1 MSGHLTADHFNM
13 WYSTDRGGTHALR
26 DISLDIPPKQLL
38 ALIGPSGCGKSSFL
52 RSLNRMNERTP
63 GVKHTGSILLDGADI
78 YAPGTDLPFLR
89 KRVGMVFQKPT
100 PFPMSIYDNIAYGP
114 RLQGVRSRQELDGIV
129 EASLRAAALWG
140 EVSSRLK
147 KPASGLSGGQQQRLC
162 IARAL
167 AVGPEV
173 LLMDEPTSALDPLS
187 TGKIEELMG
196 ELKTRYTVVAVTHNM
211 GQARRISDRTAF
223 FLDGELIEC
232 GKTKELFCMPGDRR
246 TEYYITGQHREK

>member
-1 MSGHLTADHFNM
+1 MKGHITADKFNL
-13 WYSTDRGGTHALR
+13 WYTTDKGGAVHALR
-26 DISLDIPPKQLL
+26 DISLDIPPRQLL

-52 RSLNRMNERTP
+52 RSLNRMNEGTP
-63 GVKHTGSILLDGADI
+63 GVKCSGSIRLDGTDI
-78 YAPGTDLPFLR
+78 YAPGTDLPLLR
-89 KRVGMVFQKPT
+89 KRVGMVFQRPT
-100 PFPMSIYDNIAYGP
+100 PFPMSIYDNVAYGP
-114 RLQGVRSRQELDGIV
+114 RIHGVRERGALDDIV

-140 EVSSRLK
+140 EVSGRLR

-173 LLMDEPTSALDPLS
+173 LLMDEATSALDPIS
-187 TGKIEELMG
+187 AGKIEELME

-223 FLDGELIEC
+223 FWEGELVEC
-232 GKTKELFCMPGDRR
+232 GKTEEVFHMPRDRR
-246 TEYYITGQHREK
+246 TEEYITGQV